1 VRIFYPGNLLRRSYS
16 DHIAACVSCF
26 RAKIDNPIGALDHFE
41 IVLDHHDGMT
51 AIDQPLK

>member
-1 VRIFYPGNLLRRSYS
+1 LLWRSDS
-16 DHIAACVSCF
+16 DDIAACVSGF
-26 RAKIDNPIGALDHFE
+26 GAKIHNPIGTFDHFE